1 MKQARKAGIWIMLLS
16 LIFSLFTGMNPQL
29 SSANTIQS
37 PVVDGNSA
45 AFSYQG
51 EAQQVRIA
59 GSFTDWK
66 NKAIEMTKGEN
77 NIWSKTI
84 NLSPGV
90 YEYKFI
96 LDDSNWITD
105 PANSRT
111 ANGNSLLVVSGLT
124 TEMPVDIEKGSTVN
138 LSANL
143 LNGDGTT
150 EDVQPAWSLVEETE
164 GITLTDNQ
172 LIISDIAAAGSV
184 TVIGEY
190 NGYTLEHKFQIAA
203 QMNTYTINY
212 HRNDG
217 EQLNWDLWA
226 WETGKDGGAY
236 PFTSQTEG
244 FAQAVLTFTSN
255 EINVIP
261 RPGSWDT
268 QDVTRTITMPEG
280 QNEVEVWLEQGD
292 ETVYYSKEDFDNS
305 STEDNRRFIEFTYVR
320 NDHDYEGWNIW
331 TWQTGV
337 NDGQADFTEV
347 TDKGAVALIE
357 IGQQTE
363 QMGFVIRK
371 GTGWNQKDPY
381 GADRYIKTG
390 NDSYTKVVVTSGQG
404 EFYQVPPITGP
415 VLNNGSLTLYYRDPE
430 LFKQGD
436 MDSIEKVQAKLDGQ
450 LYEMTYSPMEERFFT
465 TIDQLEEGTYEYSF
479 LVTKNGETSEAADPF
494 NSVDG
499 KSSITY
505 KNPSAEIIA
514 EVKPWKATYNENAVL
529 SVETILSD
537 SEVAIKEV
545 YADLSAIGGSSK
557 VSIDPALSAQTISI
571 DQSVTAGQKQLPIT
585 VVDEYGNLHEGEASI
600 EVATRTF
607 NGKKDDF
614 DWDEARIYFML
625 TDRFNNGD
633 ASNDDPNGAKYDT
646 SHLETYHGGDFRGVI
661 EKLDYLEDLGINTI
675 WITPIVDNINWDLR
689 YDKDGNQYGYHG
701 YWAKDFSTL
710 DEHLGDIQ
718 TFQELL
724 EKAHDRGI
732 KVMVDVVLNHTGY
745 GLKENDPSIGLGIP
759 NFPTD
764 ADRERFAGMIR
775 DGGTD
780 TIRGELAG
788 LPDLK
793 TEEEAVRR
801 QIIEWQTA
809 WLEKAKTNRGDTI
822 DYFRVDT
829 VKHVEH
835 TTWKAFK
842 NALTEIKPDFK
853 MIGEYY
859 GGYADEHGGFLDSGE
874 MDSILD
880 FDFKHTAAD
889 FINGHIDAAEEKLQA
904 RNGKLTNTA
913 TLGQFLSSHDEDGFL
928 ITSAGK
934 DWGKMK
940 IASAL
945 QITAKGQPVIYY
957 GEEIGLSGKH
967 AGDMDKGEFNEN
979 RYDFDWSLIGN
990 DMHEHYRK
998 LLNIRKNYSDV
1009 FSKGTREKLAGSD
1022 ADGYLF
1028 FNRSYSGTHA
1038 VVGLNTKLEQ
1048 KKATINVPFS
1058 AGSKVIDQYSGKKYN
1073 VDKNNQIKVKL
1084 PGRNDGGTVI
1094 LVQDEK
1100 KQK

>member
-1 MKQARKAGIWIMLLS
+1 MKQARKTGIWIMLLS
-16 LIFSLFTGMNPQL
+16 LILSLFTGINPHL
-29 SSANTIQS
+29 SSASTVES
-37 PVVDGNSA
+37 PVLEGNNVT
-45 AFSYQG
+45 FSYQG
-51 EAQQVRIA
+51 EAQQVRVA

-66 NKAIEMTKGEN
+66 NKALEMTKDEN
-77 NIWSKTI
+77 SIWSKTI
-84 NLSPGV
+84 HLSPGI

-96 LDDSNWITD
+96 LEDNNWITD

-124 TEMPVDIEKGSTVN
+124 TDMPADIGKGSTLP
-138 LSANL
+138 LSASL
-143 LNGDGTT
+143 LNRDGTAET
-150 EDVQPAWSLVEETE
+150 VHPAWTLQEEAAGVSL
-164 GITLTDNQ
+164 IDNQ
-172 LIISDIAAAGSV
+172 LKISDHAVAGSV

-190 NGYTLEHKFQIAA
+190 NEYTLKHTFKINA
-203 QMNTYTINY
+203 QLNTYTINY
-212 HRNDG
+212 MRSDG
-217 EQLNWDLWA
+217 EQFNWDLWA
-226 WETGKDGGAY
+226 WEDGKNGNAY
-236 PFTSQTEG
+236 PFTSQSEG
-244 FAQAVLTFTSN
+244 FAQAKISFPSN
-255 EINVIP
+255 KIHVIP
-261 RPGSWDT
+261 RPGSWDS

-280 QNEVEVWLEQGD
+280 QHETEVWLAEGD
-292 ETVYYSKEDFDNS
+292 ETVYYSKEDFDDRNA
-305 STEDNRRFIEFTYVR
+305 EDNRRFIEFTYVR
-320 NDHDYEGWNIW
+320 DNHDYEGWNIW

-337 NDGQADFTEV
+337 KDGQADFTKV

-363 QMGFVIRK
+363 QMGFVLRK
-371 GTGWNQKDPY
+371 GTGWDQKDPY

-390 NDSYTKVVVTSGQG
+390 NDKYTKVVVTSGQG
-404 EFYQVPPITGP
+404 EFYQVPSITGP

-430 LFKQGD
+430 LFKQGE
-436 MDSIEKVQAKLDGQ
+436 MDSIEKVQAKFDGQ
-450 LYEMTYSPMEERFFT
+450 LYDMQYSPNEERFFT
-465 TIDQLEEGTYEYSF
+465 TIEQLEEGTYEYSF
-479 LVTKNGETSEAADPF
+479 LVTRNGETTETSDPF
-494 NSVDG
+494 NTIDG

-505 KNPSAEIIA
+505 KNPTAEIIA
-514 EVKPWKATYNENAVL
+514 EVNPKKASYNENAVL
-529 SVETILSD
+529 SIETTLSD
-537 SEVAIKEV
+537 TDVSIKEV

-557 VSIDPALSAQTISI
+557 TSIDPALNAQTISI
-571 DQSVTAGQKQLPIT
+571 DQTVTAGTKALPIT
-585 VVDEYGNLHEGEASI
+585 VIDEYGNVHEGEASI

-607 NGKKDDF
+607 SGKKDDF

-625 TDRFNNGD
+625 TDRFHNGD
-633 ASNDDPNGAKYDT
+633 AFNDDPNGANYDT
-646 SHLETYHGGDFRGVI
+646 SHLETYHGGDFKGII
-661 EKLDYLEDLGINTI
+661 EKLDYLEALGINTI

-689 YDKDGNQYGYHG
+689 HDKDGSQFAYHG
-701 YWAKDFSTL
+701 YWAKNFSAL

-764 ADRERFAGMIR
+764 ADRARFSGMLR

-793 TEEEAVRR
+793 TEEDAVRR
-801 QIIEWQTA
+801 QIIEWQTD
-809 WLEKAKTNRGDTI
+809 WLEKAKTDRGDTI

-859 GGYADEHGGFLDSGE
+859 GGHIDEHGGFLNSGE

-880 FDFKHTAAD
+880 FGFKYTAAD

-904 RNGKLTNTA
+904 RNDKLTNTA

-928 ITSAGK
+928 ITAAGN
-934 DWGKMK
+934 DRGKMK
-940 IASAL
+940 VASAL

-998 LLNIRKNYSDV
+998 LLNIRKNYSEV

-1028 FNRSYSGTHA
+1028 FNRSYNGTHA
-1038 VVGLNTKLEQ
+1038 VVGLNIEAEN
-1048 KKATINVPFS
+1048 KKVTVNVPFA
-1058 AGSKVIDQYSGKKYN
+1058 AGTKVIDHYSGKKYT
-1073 VDKNNQIKVKL
+1073 VDKNKQIKVKL
-1084 PGRNDGGTVI
+1084 PGRNDGGTII
-1094 LVQDEK
+1094 LIEDE
-1100 KQK
+1100 QKNK